1 MRYDILEKT
10 IRKNDATFTLSVDGV
25 TVNAVCQFSVYVT
38 DDELFP
44 ENFDWAVNDL
54 PPSDADLISFLENII
69 QDYLLENYWD
79 ELLQDALEY
88 YADRAYDNY
97 RDGLW
102 E

>member
-1 MRYDILEKT
+1 MRYDILEKN
-10 IRKNDATFTLSVDGV
+10 IRKNDAIFTLSVDEV

-44 ENFDWAVNDL
+44 ENFDWSVNDL
-54 PPSDADLISFLENII
+54 PPGDADLISFLENII

-79 ELLQDALEY
+79 ELLQDAREY
-88 YADRAYDNY
+88 YADRAYDSY

-102 E
+102 D